1 MNVTFFFRTRKKSW
15 IYQKFR
21 NCIEYFGFGF
31 LSRFTRYGQRVL
43 LSTKL
48 ESLHGTLAF
57 ILVSS
62 EAFFTSYTAL
72 PNHDVERPGDLAMCP
87 STIRVRK
94 PFQYFLNESTS
105 WPVHEP
111 SFMVVSKK
119 LTIKVKIQTSLL
131 GIEPR
136 LRSNKL
142 LMQLSQIN

>member
-1 MNVTFFFRTRKKSW
+1 MNVYFFFRTRKKSW

-57 ILVSS
+57 ILSS

-72 PNHDVERPGDLAMCP
+72 PNYDVERPGDSAMCP

-94 PFQYFLNESTS
+94 PSTS